1 MYTRC
6 PHCTTIFQIT
16 ADQLRRAHGD
26 VPCVTCT
33 QSFNALESLSDD
45 ITALIAAP
53 PLADTESPDEDSE
66 KILDGADT
74 VVDPDRDTDDDPGQ
88 ADDDETARE
97 ESLGDTD
104 NEDDTQDQPLPDL
117 SDIELEDTDDPEV
130 NEVKA
135 SDAEDTESEGDES
148 TRDEPSDDTDN
159 EDDAQDQPLLDL
171 SDIELEDTD
180 DPEVNEVKAS
190 DAEDTESEGDESTRE
205 EASDDTDSGD
215 DTWDRPLP
223 DLPDS
228 EPEDAKESGHSE
240 LDDDESMQEETP
252 DAADSEDNARDEP
265 LPDLPDN
272 EILADAEPPGE
283 SMEFNAP
290 EQTWTKFFLTDEE
303 NVSPD
308 KGVGNSADKAE
319 HEPWIGDTDGG
330 ALENQ
335 TEDQG
340 EWQIFLAE
348 LEDDPSAEATEN
360 GYPLTAEENGPFD
373 DDGTALDDPFGSED
387 DNDEAPDETEPSVIP
402 PWLADESAD
411 EMPKQGRRLL
421 PSWRVL
427 GTVTALALLLAG
439 QLIHY
444 NRDAL
449 AAHATYGA
457 IVRNIYA
464 VLGISLY
471 PDWPLDSFEVTGTEA
486 IAGRSNQDA
495 LDVLANVIV
504 TGRQPVGLPLI
515 RIVLRDR
522 WTNPVASRV
531 FEPNEYLRRFEP
543 ANSLINPGT
552 ALPVEVSVADPGA
565 AAMGYIVDVC
575 LPRRKTGLECQI
587 ARDPFQ

>member
-16 ADQLRRAHGD
+16 ADQLRLAHGD
-26 VPCVTCT
+26 VSCVTCT
-33 QSFNALESLSDD
+33 QPFNALESLSDD
-45 ITALIAAP
+45 ITALISAP

-74 VVDPDRDTDDDPGQ
+74 VVDPDRNTDDDPGQ

-97 ESLGDTD
+97 ELLGDTD
-104 NEDDTQDQPLPDL
+104 NEDDTQDQPLLDL
-117 SDIELEDTDDPEV
+117 SDIKLEDTDDPEV

-148 TRDEPSDDTDN
+148 MRD
-159 EDDAQDQPLLDL
+159 
-171 SDIELEDTD
+171 
-180 DPEVNEVKAS
+180 
-190 DAEDTESEGDESTRE
+190 

-228 EPEDAKESGHSE
+228 EPEYAKESGHSE
-240 LDDDESMQEETP
+240 PDDDESMQEETP
-252 DAADSEDNARDEP
+252 DDADSEDNARDEP
-265 LPDLPDN
+265 LPDLPDS

-308 KGVGNSADKAE
+308 KDVGNSADKTE
-319 HEPWIGDTDGG
+319 LEPWIGDTEGG

-340 EWQIFLAE
+340 EWQIFLAD
-348 LEDDPSAEATEN
+348 LEDGPSAEATEN

-387 DNDEAPDETEPSVIP
+387 GNDEAHDEIEPSVIP

-449 AAHATYGA
+449 AAHAAYGA

-543 ANSLINPGT
+543 TNSLINPGT